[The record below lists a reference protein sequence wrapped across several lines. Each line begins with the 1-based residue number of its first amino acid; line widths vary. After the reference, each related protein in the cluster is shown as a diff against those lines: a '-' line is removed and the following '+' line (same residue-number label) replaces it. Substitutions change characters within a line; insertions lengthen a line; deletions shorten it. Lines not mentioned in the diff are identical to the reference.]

1 MYKRELDQ
9 KIRSNKIPKSIFLY
23 GENFFSSSYGSYL
36 ASRCTSKD
44 NMLSFYFEEYSY
56 ESAKNYISQPS
67 LFGDISLLYIKGD
80 HKIPKKELDI
90 LVSLC
95 DKNSSSFF
103 IYEFCGSDKVA
114 KDMSRSFSKKKSAD
128 FVRFFRP
135 SLSEAVASL
144 SKKANQIGLEIDSFA
159 LQHLFLLQ
167 NEDLSIANREL
178 EKLLLLD
185 KKVTADDIDKHV
197 YGMGEIRIDDFI
209 NDLLAKKDIRDE
221 LYKLLEVS
229 SLDEI
234 LIINTLQNYIV
245 SLFLFN
251 SYIKIHGKYDVIAIL
266 GYPLPPNLVKERAS
280 LSIKINFETYQKLLN
295 LLSECEFKLKKVPLI
310 DKNSLLIATLIKLQT
325 LL

>member
-1 MYKRELDQ
+1 
-9 KIRSNKIPKSIFLY
+9 
-23 GENFFSSSYGSYL
+23 
-36 ASRCTSKD
+36 
-44 NMLSFYFEEYSY
+44 
-56 ESAKNYISQPS
+56 
-67 LFGDISLLYIKGD
+67 
-80 HKIPKKELDI
+80 
-90 LVSLC
+90 
-95 DKNSSSFF
+95 
-103 IYEFCGSDKVA
+103 
-114 KDMSRSFSKKKSAD
+114 MSRSFSKKKSAD

-209 NDLLAKKDIRDE
+209 NNLLAKKDIRDE

>member
-9 KIRSNKIPKSIFLY
+9 KIKSNKLPKSIFLY
-23 GENFFSSSYGSYL
+23 GESFFSSAYGSYL
-36 ASRCTSKD
+36 ANRCTSKD
-44 NMLSFYFEEYSY
+44 NILSFYFEEYSY
-56 ESAKNYISQPS
+56 ESAKNYIAQPS

-80 HKIPKKELDI
+80 HKIPKKELDT
-90 LVSLC
+90 LVDLC
-95 DKNSSSFF
+95 NKNSSSFF
-103 IYEFCGSDKVA
+103 IYEFSGSDKIA
-114 KDMSRSFSKKKSAD
+114 KDITKSFSKKKEAD

-135 SLSEAVASL
+135 SLSEAVISL
-144 SKKANQIGLEIDSFA
+144 SKKAHQLGLDIDSFA

-185 KKVTADDIDKHV
+185 KKVTADDIDEHV

-209 NDLLAKKDIRDE
+209 NDLLAKKDIKED
-221 LYKLLEVS
+221 LYNLLEVG

-234 LIINTLQNYIV
+234 RIINTLQNYIV

-266 GYPLPPNLVKERAS
+266 GYPLPPNLVKQRAS

-295 LLSECEFKLKKVPLI
+295 LLSDCELKLKKVPLI

>member
-9 KIRSNKIPKSIFLY
+9 KIRSNQIPKSIFLY
-23 GENFFSSSYGSYL
+23 GESFFSSSYASYL
-36 ASRCTSKD
+36 AKKCTSKE
-44 NMLSFYFEEYSY
+44 NVLSFYFEEYSY
-56 ESAKNYISQPS
+56 DSAKNYISQPS
-67 LFGDISLLYIKGD
+67 LFGDISLLYIRGD
-80 HKIPKKELDI
+80 NKIPKKELDS
-90 LVSLC
+90 LVALC

-103 IYEFCGSDKVA
+103 IYEFSGSDKVA
-114 KDMSRSFSKKKSAD
+114 KDITKSFSKKKQAD

-135 SLSEAVASL
+135 SLSEAVVSL
-144 SKKANQIGLEIDSFA
+144 SKKAAQIGLQIDSFA

-185 KKVTADDIDKHV
+185 KKVSADDIDKHV

-209 NDLLAKKDIRDE
+209 NNLLAKKDIKEE
-221 LYKLLEVS
+221 LHTLLEVNS
-229 SLDEI
+229 MDEI
-234 LIINTLQNYIV
+234 RIINTLQNYIV

-266 GYPLPPNLVKERAS
+266 GYPLPPNLVKERVA
-280 LSIKINFETYQKLLN
+280 LSIKINFITYQNLLN
-295 LLSECEFKLKKVPLI
+295 LLSECEFKLKKVPFI